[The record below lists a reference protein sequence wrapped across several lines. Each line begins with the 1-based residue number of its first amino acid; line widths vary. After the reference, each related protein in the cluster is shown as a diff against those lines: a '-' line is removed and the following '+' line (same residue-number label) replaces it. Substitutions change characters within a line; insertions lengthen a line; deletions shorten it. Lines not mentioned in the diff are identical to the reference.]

1 MEIFSFFQYS
11 FFLRALLAGTILAT
25 LAGVLGVFLV
35 LRKMSLIGD
44 GLAHVSFGAVALGL
58 LFGIYPF
65 YVSVP
70 LTLVAS
76 FLVFRLAKE
85 GKIYGDAAIGIVS
98 ASGIAIGVIIASLA
112 GGFNVDLFSY
122 LFGSLLAVSMLEIY
136 FLLALLFLTLSF
148 IIYYYRALF
157 ALTFDEVSA
166 QAMGLK
172 TNYLNYALLVLVALT
187 VAAAVKA
194 VGVMLVSA
202 LLILPAA
209 SALQMSLNFRK
220 TLIFAALLAIAGV
233 IIGLFSSLAFNLPSG
248 ASIVAA
254 SLLLFVIS
262 YILKK

>member
-1 MEIFSFFQYS
+1 MEILSFFQYT
-11 FFLRALLAGTILAT
+11 FFLRALLAGAILAT

-98 ASGIAIGVIIASLA
+98 AAGIAIGVIIASLA

-122 LFGSLLAVSMLEIY
+122 LFGSLLAVSALEIY
-136 FLLALLFLTLSF
+136 FLLILLFVTLGF
-148 IIYYYRALF
+148 IVYHFRGLF

-166 QAMGLK
+166 QVIGLK
-172 TNYLNYALLVLVALT
+172 
-187 VAAAVKA
+187 K
-194 VGVMLVSA
+194 
-202 LLILPAA
+202 
-209 SALQMSLNFRK
+209 
-220 TLIFAALLAIAGV
+220 
-233 IIGLFSSLAFNLPSG
+233 
-248 ASIVAA
+248 
-254 SLLLFVIS
+254 
-262 YILKK
+262 